1 LVGESQALARS
12 AYELTENMPA
22 GTYVL
27 TLTPRDDG
35 NADLAF
41 RFASKRFLEIFGVE
55 REAILRD
62 PNAVLA
68 SIHPDDLESMNEGNA
83 RALNTGQPFRWEGRL
98 KVNGITRWYNIS
110 SNPRL
115 APDGVTVWEGVV
127 TDITA
132 RVEAE
137 RRLAEALEVE
147 RQLRAEAVKAYE
159 TKSLFL
165 ANVSH
170 EIRTP
175 LSALVALS
183 QAMWLRCE
191 AIDTDPELTQFLKRV
206 RSGGQYLNLLLRN
219 VLDASAAESGRVP
232 VRPTS
237 FYLAD
242 WADEVRNILEPIAA
256 YHRGRIAWTLPDDDE
271 ARLCTDEMR
280 LTQILLNLAENA
292 LKFSLDAGEAVSIT
306 LAKNSDR
313 LRLIV
318 EDRGPGIPADRLD
331 AVFAEFEQA
340 GATSLPMA
348 TGVGL
353 GLAVVKLNTS
363 LLGGVLAVEKRAGG
377 GLRFAVEI
385 PDASEGAASGPQLS
399 TN

>member
-1 LVGESQALARS
+1 
-12 AYELTENMPA
+12 
-22 GTYVL
+22 
-27 TLTPRDDG
+27 
-35 NADLAF
+35 
-41 RFASKRFLEIFGVE
+41 
-55 REAILRD
+55 
-62 PNAVLA
+62 
-68 SIHPDDLESMNEGNA
+68 
-83 RALNTGQPFRWEGRL
+83 
-98 KVNGITRWYNIS
+98 
-110 SNPRL
+110 
-115 APDGVTVWEGVV
+115 
-127 TDITA
+127 
-132 RVEAE
+132 
-137 RRLAEALEVE
+137 LAEALEVE

-191 AIDTDPELTQFLKRV
+191 AIDTDPEITQFLKRV

-242 WADEVRNILEPIAA
+242 WADEVRNILEAIAA
-256 YHRGRIAWTLPDDDE
+256 YHRGHLEWTLPDDDE
-271 ARLCTDEMR
+271 VRLRIDEMR
-280 LTQILLNLAENA
+280 VTQILLNLVENA
-292 LKFSLDAGEAVSIT
+292 LKFSRGASEAVRIT
-306 LAKNSDR
+306 LGKNNDR

-331 AVFAEFEQA
+331 SVFAEFEQA
-340 GATSLPMA
+340 GAASLPMA

-363 LLGGVLAVEKRAGG
+363 LLGGALAVEKRARGG
-377 GLRFAVEI
+377 MRFTVEI
-385 PDASEGAASGPQLS
+385 PDAPEGAASGPEAA

>member
-1 LVGESQALARS
+1 LVGKPQVLARS

-62 PNAVLA
+62 ANVVLS

-98 KVNGITRWYNIS
+98 KVNGVTRWYNIS

-137 RRLAEALEVE
+137 QRLAEALEVE
-147 RQLRAEAVKAYE
+147 RQLRSEAEKAYE

-191 AIDTDPELTQFLKRV
+191 AIDTDPEITQFLKRV

-232 VRPTS
+232 VRSTS

-242 WADEVRNILEPIAA
+242 WVDEVRNILEPIAA
-256 YHRGRIAWTLPDDDE
+256 YHRGQLEWTVPADDE
-271 ARLCTDEMR
+271 ARLRTDQMR

-292 LKFSLDAGEAVSIT
+292 LKFSRGAEEAVSVT
-306 LAKNSDR
+306 LEKTNGI

-331 AVFAEFEQA
+331 AIFAEFEQA
-340 GATSLPMA
+340 GAASLPMA

-363 LLGGVLAVEKRAGG
+363 LLGGSLAVEQRPGG

-385 PDASEGAASGPQLS
+385 PDAPEDPASGPKSS
-399 TN
+399 TT

>member
-1 LVGESQALARS
+1 
-12 AYELTENMPA
+12 
-22 GTYVL
+22 
-27 TLTPRDDG
+27 
-35 NADLAF
+35 
-41 RFASKRFLEIFGVE
+41 
-55 REAILRD
+55 
-62 PNAVLA
+62 
-68 SIHPDDLESMNEGNA
+68 
-83 RALNTGQPFRWEGRL
+83 
-98 KVNGITRWYNIS
+98 
-110 SNPRL
+110 
-115 APDGVTVWEGVV
+115 VTVWEGVV

-132 RVEAE
+132 RIEAE
-137 RRLAEALEVE
+137 QRLAEALEVE

-191 AIDTDPELTQFLKRV
+191 ALDTDPEITQFLKRV

-232 VRPTS
+232 LRPTS

-242 WADEVRNILEPIAA
+242 WADAVRNILEPIAA
-256 YHRGRIAWTLPDDDE
+256 YHRGRLEWAVPADDE
-271 ARLCTDEMR
+271 ARLRTDEMR

-292 LKFSLDAGEAVSIT
+292 LKFSRGASEAVSVT
-306 LAKNSDR
+306 LEKNNGI

-340 GATSLPMA
+340 GAASLPMA

-363 LLGGVLAVEKRAGG
+363 LLGGSLAVEKRSGG

-385 PDASEGAASGPQLS
+385 PDAPEVPAPGPEPR
-399 TN
+399 TT